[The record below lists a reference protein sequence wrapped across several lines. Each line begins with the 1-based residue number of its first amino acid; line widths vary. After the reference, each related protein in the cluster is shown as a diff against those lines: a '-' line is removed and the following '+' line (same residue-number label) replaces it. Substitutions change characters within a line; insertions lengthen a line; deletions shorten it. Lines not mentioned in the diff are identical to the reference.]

1 MDKDLRDVSDWMKT
15 TDLVEVAWKKGAKGF
30 SLAAPDAPSTSLSAP
45 PLPASRFLP
54 VASEGVGVFQF
65 SEPGKARKAE
75 EGAAVA
81 AGDVLGVVV
90 TGSGAQKA
98 VKAASA
104 GRVAKVFVEAG
115 QAVEYGQPLFLV
127 EPA

>member
-1 MDKDLRDVSDWMKT
+1 MDKELRDVSDWMKT
-15 TDLVEVAWKKGAKGF
+15 TDLVEIAWRKGAKGF
-30 SLAAPDAPSTSLSAP
+30 SLSGPDAPETRMSAP
-45 PLPASRFLP
+45 PMPASRFLP
-54 VASEGVGVFQF
+54 VSSEGVGVFQW
-65 SEPGKARKAE
+65 SEPGKARKSD

-90 TGSGAQKA
+90 GGSGASKP
-98 VKAASA
+98 VKSPAA

>member
-15 TDLVEVAWKKGAKGF
+15 TDLVEVAWKKGSKGF
-30 SLAAPDAPSTSLSAP
+30 ALAGADSPSAGFSAP

-54 VASEGVGVFQF
+54 VSSEGVGVFQW

-75 EGAAVA
+75 EGVAVA
-81 AGDVLGVVV
+81 EGEVLGVVV
-90 TGSGAQKA
+90 TGAGASKT
-98 VKAASA
+98 VKCPVA
-104 GRVAKVFVEAG
+104 GRVAKVFIDAG

>member
-30 SLAAPDAPSTSLSAP
+30 ALAAPDAPSTNPSAP

-90 TGSGAQKA
+90 AGSGKPKP
-98 VKAASA
+98 VTASSS
-104 GRVAKVFVEAG
+104 GRVVKVFVEAG